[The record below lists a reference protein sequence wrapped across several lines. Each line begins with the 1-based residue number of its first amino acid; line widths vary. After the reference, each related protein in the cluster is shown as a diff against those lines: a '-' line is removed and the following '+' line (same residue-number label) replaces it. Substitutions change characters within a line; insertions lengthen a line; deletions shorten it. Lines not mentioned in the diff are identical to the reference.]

1 MLLLPVEVPQGQLGG
16 QGGGL
21 EPGGAQVEF

>member
-1 MLLLPVEVPQGQLGG
+1 MRLLPVEVPQGQLGA

-21 EPGGAQVEF
+21 EPGEAQVEF